1 CSVFKGLCRHSSD
14 NYLSISS
21 PSLLVNTF
29 FHLFLFFLNFFF
41 QFDSWK
47 HLFVK
52 EVPMAKKYELLI
64 SEMSYEMDTIIKKR
78 KQVTGN

>member
-1 CSVFKGLCRHSSD
+1 YIISFNSCQYLFSS
-14 NYLSISS
+14 
-21 PSLLVNTF
+21 F
-29 FHLFLFFLNFFF
+29 FIFLNFFF

-64 SEMSYEMDTIIKKR
+64 LEMSYEMDTIIKKKEASNR
-78 KQVTGN
+78 KLTY

>member
-1 CSVFKGLCRHSSD
+1 MPTHYTPKGK
-14 NYLSISS
+14 
-21 PSLLVNTF
+21 
-29 FHLFLFFLNFFF
+29 HLTIAEPRLIEKR
-41 QFDSWK
+41 K